1 MKSWMHAAPFALALV
16 LAAPVAYADEVTMAE
31 LPAPVRETVQRELA
45 TAEIGEIERDDDDR
59 GGTVYEIEFRE
70 NNQKF
75 ELDVSADGR
84 VLRRHA
90 D

>member
-16 LAAPVAYADEVTMAE
+16 LAAPVAHAEDVTMAD
-31 LPAPVRETVQRELA
+31 LPAPVRETVQREVG
-45 TAEIGEIERDDDDR
+45 TAELGDIERDDDDR

-70 NNQKF
+70 NNRKF
-75 ELDVSADGR
+75 ELDVSPEGQ